1 VDSGVGEGRRFD
13 HRAHRARRAH
23 REERQRE
30 KMWREKSEF
39 GWPDGTVF
47 GSFGGSV
54 YVARP
59 EGG

>member
-1 VDSGVGEGRRFD
+1 
-13 HRAHRARRAH
+13 
-23 REERQRE
+23 
-30 KMWREKSEF
+30 MWREKSEF